1 MSHRH
6 CIGIVRIKVTFL
18 SYELVYQKR
27 HVTVFK
33 VGVGGNVVPA
43 YSSTQAG
50 LERLLRRCRQAKAD
64 LSLMISRSA
73 VSADGGAA
81 VTTGDGSQPP
91 TYAHWS
97 CCVPTHAVR
106 PDTVMRM
113 RISQAFAYA
122 PHNHA
127 FHFAKPCSLRISV
140 SSSHGVRYQVGSVFS
155 LPQRHADFRP
165 PASSAASDQVLRI
178 SMQVLK

>member
-97 CCVPTHAVR
+97 CCVPTHAVLR

-127 FHFAKPCSLRISV
+127 FHFANPVPCTYQSAAGMAFATKSVV
-140 SSSHGVRYQVGSVFS
+140 SSAFLSGTQISA
-155 LPQRHADFRP
+155 PRP
-165 PASSAASDQVLRI
+165 AARRPIRCCESAC
-178 SMQVLK
+178 KF